1 MSSQVDIN
9 AFVQQLQQQLIATQ
23 QQLHQLKQDTINE
36 LKTNNNNTNNHNSND
51 LNKVLKPSKPPTFHG
66 DRRSNA
72 EVWLL
77 ELENYFTV
85 INVMD
90 GGQRIAFAV
99 SQLRDLAVVWW
110 KQAIQQAEQNPEI
123 KTNWETFKKLLLDNY
138 LPVSAA
144 ETSRAALY
152 RLKQQGSVAA
162 YCDIFLRHL
171 NNVDDMNLA
180 DQMFLFKQGLQT
192 YIAKE
197 VNQKGPKTLAE
208 CMSFAQRAEIENR
221 TYRNLNLEQKNRSF
235 RNGLGNQFNINTA
248 YNNGFNRY
256 GTTNNSSNSYSVP
269 MELNN
274 INYGYQDYY
283 SSSAFMEDSHLNDG
297 LDTNDTRGLE
307 YNNGNSDV
315 GYEGN
320 NTHHVNAVVGNY
332 NSNRG
337 PNSFVPRHVVT
348 NNRVPGLTREQLDT
362 YRRIGACFKCG
373 QRGHMKSQCNNLN
386 TNTGTN
392 STTSFKQFTT
402 NTKK

>member
-9 AFVQQLQQQLIATQ
+9 AFVQQLQQQLHATQ
-23 QQLHQLKQDTINE
+23 QQLHQLKQDTMNE
-36 LKTNNNNTNNHNSND
+36 LKTNNNHHHNSNES
-51 LNKVLKPSKPPTFHG
+51 NKLLKPSKPPTFHG

-90 GGQRIAFAV
+90 GSQRIAFAV

-197 VNQKGPKTLAE
+197 VNQKGPKTLAD

-221 TYRNLNLEQKNRSF
+221 TYRNLNLEQRNRSY
-235 RNGLGNQFNINTA
+235 RNGNQLNNNIA
-248 YNNGFNRY
+248 YNNGFNRF
-256 GTTNNSSNSYSVP
+256 GTSNNSSNSWAVP

-274 INYGYQDYY
+274 INYGYHDY
-283 SSSAFMEDSHLNDG
+283 SSSERTLMEDSHFNDG
-297 LDTNDTRGLE
+297 LDNDNRGFEYTNE
-307 YNNGNSDV
+307 NSDV
-315 GYEGN
+315 GFEAN
-320 NTHHVNAVVGNY
+320 NTHYVNAAVGNY
-332 NSNRG
+332 HSNRASG
-337 PNSFVPRHVVT
+337 PNSFVPRHLVN

-386 TNTGTN
+386 TNTGSSS
-392 STTSFKQFTT
+392 STSLKQFP